1 MFLCLWH
8 VYKAW
13 AENAVKKIVSAEK
26 RSRVLSTLGSIMYSR
41 DCPLHAEP
49 VLCIVVTYE
58 IRVFF
63 KGAQKQ
69 VFSSILKFEN
79 VNT

>member
-1 MFLCLWH
+1 MALLFHQDPMMSSL
-8 VYKAW
+8 
-13 AENAVKKIVSAEK
+13 N
-26 RSRVLSTLGSIMYSR
+26 LS
-41 DCPLHAEP
+41 
-49 VLCIVVTYE
+49 IVVTYE

-63 KGAQKQ
+63 EGAQKE